1 MKREP
6 FCEQSK
12 TRRSSSFVKADAD
25 TNRELRPGAYSYLQ
39 ACSVFSANRTST
51 AGECVSAKDTG
62 LNTPDFRGL
71 SLRVFKPLEDAIGM
85 LNEAASKLEE
95 GAYRVG
101 DVELV
106 RAANIEASRSDRDAI
121 DKLGVNMEKGP

>member
-1 MKREP
+1 
-6 FCEQSK
+6 
-12 TRRSSSFVKADAD
+12 
-25 TNRELRPGAYSYLQ
+25 
-39 ACSVFSANRTST
+39 
-51 AGECVSAKDTG
+51 
-62 LNTPDFRGL
+62 
-71 SLRVFKPLEDAIGM
+71 LRVFKPLEDAIGM